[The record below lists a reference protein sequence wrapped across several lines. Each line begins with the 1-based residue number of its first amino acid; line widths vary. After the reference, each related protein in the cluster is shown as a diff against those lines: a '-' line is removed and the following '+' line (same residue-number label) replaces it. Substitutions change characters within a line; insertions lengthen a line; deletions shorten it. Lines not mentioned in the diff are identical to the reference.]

1 MDPLN
6 NCPTPAVEPLG
17 RLGRVLTT
25 NHCTWIQGCGSY
37 QRRHLTEGQVG
48 SNRLLGA
55 LFFYFPLHEPS
66 PPIPGGQDYN
76 PLPFPANILN
86 ILVCCLFV
94 RKSEYLPLSKEP
106 PLACDGYIYSESA
119 PNGWRFSGLAGCA
132 GLGSLYLYLHRSTH
146 HRRHQAE
153 GQIRC

>member
-119 PNGWRFSGLAGCA
+119 PNGLALSRLAGCA
-132 GLGSLYLYLHRSTH
+132 YVGSVYNKR
-146 HRRHQAE
+146 HRRL
-153 GQIRC
+153 